1 MKKMQLDEVEQEEL
15 IEMVNDLQRR
25 LKKKTS
31 DLSDT
36 RVRLQRAKTTIQR
49 LKETINYQRER
60 ILTLYKE
67 EEVPP
72 PGQ

>member
-15 IEMVNDLQRR
+15 IEMVNDLQRK

-31 DLSDT
+31 DLSET

-49 LKETINYQRER
+49 LKETVNYQRER
-60 ILTLYKE
+60 ILTLYKDDE
-67 EEVPP
+67 MPP
-72 PGQ
+72 PGK

>member
-1 MKKMQLDEVEQEEL
+1 MQLDEVEQEEL